1 MVTVHKILRSIYR
14 YMFSI
19 DYSLKMFFGIPY
31 FFDNL
36 GRSSNISS
44 AFMQYIN
51 YITWK
56 VLTHLASVK

>member
-1 MVTVHKILRSIYR
+1 MVTVPKILRSIYR

>member
-1 MVTVHKILRSIYR
+1 MVTVNKILRSIYR

>member
-1 MVTVHKILRSIYR
+1 MVTVPKILRSIYR

-36 GRSSNISS
+36 GSSSNISS